1 MADDVGA
8 DQFTILRIDGM
19 HCHRCDETIQKAL
32 KLIPGVH
39 EVEVDF
45 NSGLASV
52 LYDDAQV
59 KVKDLTEAITEAGYQ
74 VSGFTH
80 GNADRRND
88 T

>member
-1 MADDVGA
+1 MPDDVKA
-8 DQFTILRIDGM
+8 DAFTVFRVEGM

-32 KLIPGVH
+32 KLHPGVH

-59 KVKDLTEAITEAGYQ
+59 DVKALSDSITEAGYQ
-74 VSGFTH
+74 VNGFTQ
-80 GNADRRND
+80 GNAGGRGNA
-88 T
+88 